1 MTNKLTHDAATVA
14 RYLAKLEGHYI
25 PGIREAKSID
35 ELRELFSFFVL
46 EHYKHE
52 LDTAS
57 LRLAGLDA
65 DRDQRLEA
73 AEAIKARIA
82 ELREQQAGA

>member
-1 MTNKLTHDAATVA
+1 MSNKLTPDAATMA

-25 PGIREAKSID
+25 PEMREAKSLE
-35 ELRELFSFFVL
+35 ELRELVAFFVL
-46 EHYKHE
+46 EHYQHE
-52 LDTAS
+52 LDMAC
-57 LRLAGLDA
+57 LRLAGLDT
-65 DRDQRLEA
+65 DRDQKLEA